1 MLNLTIVIY
10 MSIITHSSG
19 VFQHHANNP
28 KYFINL
34 DSSHPPLQK
43 KWLRV
48 QFTTSSSSCQWL
60 IASSNTQLPRWLG
73 QSMTQSKIA
82 CMWVSTHIGRKGQNL
97 RGELKSK
104 WALSLWDFKSNH
116 LQKEGRG
123 SNLAM
128 HAYWSTKV
136 HSNPKPFCGWK
147 RRSQWV
153 NKGSKTP
160 CENFEGQNLIG
171 LGKSH
176 CAYLYLPSKERR

>member
-1 MLNLTIVIY
+1 MFEHIWFKWLPIMLKLTIAIY

-19 VFQHHANNP
+19 FFQHHANNP

-82 CMWVSTHIGRKGQNL
+82 CMCEYSHWKEGSKLVK
-97 RGELKSK
+97 GELKSN
-104 WALSLWDFKSNH
+104 WALIMRF
-116 LQKEGRG
+116 QKQPSPKGGKG
-123 SNLAM
+123 SKLAM

-136 HSNPKPFCGWK
+136 QSNPKLF
-147 RRSQWV
+147 
-153 NKGSKTP
+153 
-160 CENFEGQNLIG
+160 
-171 LGKSH
+171 
-176 CAYLYLPSKERR
+176 